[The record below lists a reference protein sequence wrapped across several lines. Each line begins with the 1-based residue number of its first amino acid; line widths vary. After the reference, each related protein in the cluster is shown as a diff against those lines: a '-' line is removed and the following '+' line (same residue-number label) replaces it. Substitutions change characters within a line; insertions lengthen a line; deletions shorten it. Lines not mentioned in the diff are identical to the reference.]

1 MTQFNLIFYCPNGK
15 QKFTLKLN
23 IIIPIVII
31 NALSNSEKLNF
42 FPPNNKV
49 AKSTDNIFDDLI
61 KA

>member
-1 MTQFNLIFYCPNGK
+1 MIQFHFIFYFPNGK

-31 NALSNSEKLNF
+31 NALSNSKKLNF

-49 AKSTDNIFDDLI
+49 AKRTDNIFDDLI